1 MRSGQLEAMTSN
13 TLASLTMP
21 TTRGTH
27 LHLRRQAAVSR
38 RSVAGCRPRR
48 SACAH
53 CLSREAPLLLQAA
66 VRLREPGSDVAS
78 PDRNTA
84 SRHKSRRVPPAAAEI
99 TLPDIVAARDAWAA
113 AVSRRDLEAVCQ
125 LYDGCGS
132 RLLGT
137 LDVESTGIR
146 ASASSIRSY
155 FRGFLLERHSSITP
169 LFCDGGDG
177 AGVLR
182 LSPGVVAYSGYYSF
196 NLVPAAGQPCVAHAK
211 FTFVY
216 RRAAT
221 DGRVLIALHNSG
233 LTPLGIR
240 SDAQ

>member
-1 MRSGQLEAMTSN
+1 M
-13 TLASLTMP
+13 
-21 TTRGTH
+21 
-27 LHLRRQAAVSR
+27 
-38 RSVAGCRPRR
+38 
-48 SACAH
+48 
-53 CLSREAPLLLQAA
+53 
-66 VRLREPGSDVAS
+66 RLREP
-78 PDRNTA
+78 DRDTA
-84 SRHKSRRVPPAAAEI
+84 SRRPSRVPPAAADI
-99 TLPDIVAARDAWAA
+99 SLLDIVAARDAWAA
-113 AVSRRDLEAVCQ
+113 AVSRRDLDAVCK
-125 LYDGCGS
+125 LYDDAGS

-177 AGVLR
+177 AGALR
-182 LSPGVVAYSGYYSF
+182 LSPGVVAYSGDYSF
-196 NLVPAAGQPCVAHAK
+196 SLVPTAGQPCVAHAK

-216 RRAAT
+216 RRAT
-221 DGRVLIALHNSG
+221 DGRLLVALHNSG